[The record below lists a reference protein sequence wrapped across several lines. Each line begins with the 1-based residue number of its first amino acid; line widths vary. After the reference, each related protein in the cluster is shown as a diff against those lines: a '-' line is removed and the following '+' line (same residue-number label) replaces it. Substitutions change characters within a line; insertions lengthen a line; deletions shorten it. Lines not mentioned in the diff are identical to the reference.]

1 MGGLVPPQGAPAPYD
16 AMAVNKERAGSQ
28 TALIGLEELKRQH
41 VSKEHVLQFMA
52 QHPELFM
59 DQGQGQQGPQSAI
72 MGGGTGQPPMM
83 QQTISPGRAA
93 GQAMAVP
100 AGQSLPWTPSRDL
113 SRFATQGQPPAGST
127 LGQPGPPPPGQDP
140 LMALMQRDPNAA
152 LAVQGRMEKM
162 QDMRLERTI
171 KETEYVGRVFQGV
184 TDDASYGPARAEIA
198 RVLPQYA
205 AQLPP
210 TYSKA
215 AVQPYIDRAVAVG
228 EKAKWDLDVATAL
241 KRNVEA
247 KLLPEMFR
255 AIGQEGT
262 LAAPAGTGTTPNG
275 ATPPPS
281 RQPVAA
287 PAEYESA
294 ITDATKLYPQVKPER
309 VKAIIAAESNFDAKA
324 VSSAGAKGPMQL
336 MDATAKNMGVEDPFN
351 VQQNV
356 RGGTRYYAQM
366 LTKYGG
372 DERKALA
379 AYNWG
384 PANLDKVHGDV
395 SKAPAETQAYVQKV
409 LSGGGGGGT
418 GTAQAPAANPRIAE
432 LDGLIKRA
440 EVRSQQASVLGN
452 ESWATQLNNQANR
465 LVQERTRLQDEDRRV
480 QERAEETPRALE
492 RERLLTEQKQGL
504 ERQRQAQPML
514 PEDRRKFLTGLR
526 SDIRA
531 EPTFKIYQEM
541 RNGYQ
546 NVRTGAD
553 RDSAEGDLALIY
565 GIAKILD
572 PGSVVRESE
581 FATVE
586 AAQGK
591 LQQLL
596 NTPQKFFEGDRLTPE
611 NRKQLLLMAHSLAN
625 EKLTTAQKELRAV
638 YEPLAKEGNIDFNQ
652 LLPLEDLKP
661 LTKPVKAL
669 SLEEAKAERARIREA
684 SQERD

>member
-1 MGGLVPPQGAPAPYD
+1 MRVVCLA
-16 AMAVNKERAGSQ
+16 
-28 TALIGLEELKRQH
+28 KRQGTAAQTDLCNWPNWSGQQASEAQ
-41 VSKEHVLQFMA
+41 VRQFMA

-59 DQGQGQQGPQSAI
+59 GQGQQPPQSVL
-72 MGGGTGQPPMM
+72 GGGTGQPPMM

-100 AGQSLPWTPSRDL
+100 EGQSALDNPGTSRASPRRGSHPRGARSA
-113 SRFATQGQPPAGST
+113 SRGHRRTGR
-127 LGQPGPPPPGQDP
+127 QDP

-152 LAVQGRMEKM
+152 LAVQDRMQKM
-162 QDMRLERTI
+162 QDTRLERTI
-171 KETEYVGRVFQGV
+171 KEGEYVGRVLQSAK
-184 TDDASYGPARAEIA
+184 DEASYGQARAEIA

-205 AQLPP
+205 ARLPA
-210 TYSKA
+210 TFSA
-215 AVQPYIDRAVAVG
+215 EAVKPYIDQAVAVG
-228 EKAKWDLDVATAL
+228 EKARWDLDVATAL

-255 AIGQEGT
+255 EIGQEGT
-262 LAAPAGTGTTPNG
+262 SAAPAGTGTTSNG
-275 ATPPPS
+275 ATPPPR

-294 ITDATKLYPQVKPER
+294 ITDATNLYPQVKPER

-324 VSSAGAKGPMQL
+324 VSRAGAQGLMQL
-336 MDATAKNMGVEDPFN
+336 MPDTAKDMGVDDPFN

-384 PANLDKVHGDV
+384 PANLDKVNGDV
-395 SKAPAETQAYVQKV
+395 SKAPAETQAYVQTV

-480 QERAEETPRALE
+480 QERAQELPRKIQEQTALE
-492 RERLLTEQKQGL
+492 PGRLREQRAGAEVQLEAEMNEPIGTENADEAGL
-504 ERQRQAQPML
+504 ACCRPVEGCPQRHAGPGRGPGRGDDQAW
-514 PEDRRKFLTGLR
+514 
-526 SDIRA
+526 
-531 EPTFKIYQEM
+531 
-541 RNGYQ
+541 
-546 NVRTGAD
+546 
-553 RDSAEGDLALIY
+553 
-565 GIAKILD
+565 
-572 PGSVVRESE
+572 
-581 FATVE
+581 
-586 AAQGK
+586 
-591 LQQLL
+591 
-596 NTPQKFFEGDRLTPE
+596 
-611 NRKQLLLMAHSLAN
+611 
-625 EKLTTAQKELRAV
+625 
-638 YEPLAKEGNIDFNQ
+638 
-652 LLPLEDLKP
+652 
-661 LTKPVKAL
+661 
-669 SLEEAKAERARIREA
+669 
-684 SQERD
+684 